1 MNIDHDYQIKAGS
14 HATLVS
20 IINVKI
26 KGHED
31 QTETDRSLLELRELL
46 RTLGIKAGE
55 EFIQRKADIDA
66 GTALGSGKLL
76 EIAESAKSKNSDLLV
91 FDFELSAG
99 QARNIK
105 EITGLDV
112 MDRVYVILEIF
123 ARHARTREAKLQI
136 EIARLQYLL
145 PRLAGLWAHFSRQ
158 RGGVG
163 VRGGEGEQQIEL
175 DRRIVRSRIETLKD
189 DLELVAKSREE
200 QKKKR
205 KNKAVI
211 AALVGYTNAG
221 KSSLLN
227 RLCRVDVVEEN
238 KLFATLDPTHR
249 TLNPDT
255 HPPMIL
261 IDTVGFI
268 SNLPSTLVEGFK
280 TTFESALEADL
291 LLIVCD
297 ISDPHYKKHLEVT
310 MQILKE
316 LGIDQR
322 EHMIIFN
329 KRDKLSSPHI
339 SKIIARAYPGSLVVS
354 SYETEDVNMLREH
367 ICKTFLDK
375 QTLYDLFIPYEQ
387 GAAMAKVAKNT
398 NVVKA
403 HNHERGIFYRIR
415 IPAFIFDE
423 LGLFPYVLTPDDPK
437 LEEWKFLLESATPKI
452 DG

>member
-1 MNIDHDYQIKAGS
+1 MNIDHEYQIRAGA

-20 IINVKI
+20 IVNVKM

-31 QTETDRSLLELRELL
+31 QAETDRSLLELRELL

-55 EFIQRKADIDA
+55 EFIQRKTDIDA
-66 GTALGSGKLL
+66 GTVMGSGKLL
-76 EIAESAKSKNSDLLV
+76 EIAESARAQKSDILV

-189 DLELVAKSREE
+189 DLEQVAKSREE

-316 LGIDQR
+316 LGLDQR
-322 EHMIIFN
+322 EYRIIFN
-329 KRDKLSSPHI
+329 KRDKLSSPLM
-339 SKIIARAYPGSLVVS
+339 SKIIARAYPGCFVVS
-354 SYETEDVNMLREH
+354 SYDNEDVNMLREH

-375 QTLYDLFIPYEQ
+375 QALYDLFIPYEQ

-398 NVVKA
+398 NVEKA

-423 LGLFPYVLTPDDPK
+423 LGLFPYVLMPDDPK
-437 LEEWKFLLESATPKI
+437 MQEWKSVLEGTATKV